1 MLDCLSFGHVALLQA
16 LSLPIDTARLTDHTT
31 LNLGERDR
39 DRREGDTVTVCYQIG
54 REKREKDRREETE

>member
-1 MLDCLSFGHVALLQA
+1 MALLQA

-54 REKREKDRREETE
+54 REKREREREEKRQSDHKKYE